1 MEHLDV
7 SDILIQR
14 GAKMDD
20 NTLDIQQNVGDIG
33 GDFTK
38 TIVVDSNVEAG
49 GSGSDVEAGVEAI
62 HTIFQYIPEL
72 IFVSVYGLLMYAG
85 VLFITKYIKNG

>member
-1 MEHLDV
+1 M
-7 SDILIQR
+7 
-14 GAKMDD
+14 ADD

-38 TIVVDSNVEAG
+38 TIVVDSNVTETSG
-49 GSGSDVEAGVEAI
+49 TGSDIEAGVEAI

-72 IFVSVYGLLMYAG
+72 IFVSVYGLLMYAA
-85 VLFITKYIKNG
+85 VLLITKTIKR

>member
-1 MEHLDV
+1 M
-7 SDILIQR
+7 
-14 GAKMDD
+14 D

-38 TIVVDSNVEAG
+38 TIVVDSNVTETSG
-49 GSGSDVEAGVEAI
+49 TGSDIEAGVEAI

-72 IFVSVYGLLMYAG
+72 LFISVYGLLMYAG
-85 VLFITKYIKNG
+85 VLLITKHIKDG

>member
-1 MEHLDV
+1 
-7 SDILIQR
+7 
-14 GAKMDD
+14 MDD
-20 NTLDIQQNVGDIG
+20 NTLDIRQSVGDIG

-49 GSGSDVEAGVEAI
+49 GSGSDIEAGVEAI

-72 IFVSVYGLLMYAG
+72 IFVSIYGLVMYA
-85 VLFITKYIKNG
+85 LILKITKYIKDG